1 MNYEQATQLI
11 NVLEDI
17 KKEMQTKNEL
27 LREINAQLINIR
39 GDL

>member
-11 NVLEDI
+11 TVLEDI